1 MSERGYSRLC
11 FFSFPLSLSGLE
23 INRQGQRGRGED
35 LAIARVCLGGGGG
48 AARGEKRRGE
58 KRREE
63 MWLLVEEKQE
73 IDR

>member
-48 AARGEKRRGE
+48 QRGE
-58 KRREE
+58 RREE
-63 MWLLVEEKQE
+63 ERREEK
-73 IDR
+73 RCGCWWRKSRK